1 MVRCPSVRTS
11 VRLLRRSGW
20 GWLDSSPPSSLL
32 PILSSYIPV
41 DEALADNSP
50 SPRLISGAKLRM
62 NTGSPQWAICRPREH
77 HDAAMKSR
85 LLFARIRHSIVAGS
99 KKRSLVP
106 PLLPHSI
113 HTSSASRMKV
123 VISRRWRRRRRAILK
138 HFRGRSTT
146 GKVGTYLRIW
156 HSLPFAFV
164 PRDSQK
170 GAKSM
175 MIFPT

>member
-1 MVRCPSVRTS
+1 MVRRPSARSS
-11 VRLLRRSGW
+11 VRLRRHSGW
-20 GWLDSSPPSSLL
+20 GWLDSSPPSSLR

-50 SPRLISGAKLRM
+50 SPGLISGAKLRM

-113 HTSSASRMKV
+113 HTSASRMKV
-123 VISRRWRRRRRAILK
+123 VISRRRRRRAIPN

-156 HSLPFAFV
+156 HTLPSRSSLV
-164 PRDSQK
+164 TPRRGRSR
-170 GAKSM
+170 
-175 MIFPT
+175 